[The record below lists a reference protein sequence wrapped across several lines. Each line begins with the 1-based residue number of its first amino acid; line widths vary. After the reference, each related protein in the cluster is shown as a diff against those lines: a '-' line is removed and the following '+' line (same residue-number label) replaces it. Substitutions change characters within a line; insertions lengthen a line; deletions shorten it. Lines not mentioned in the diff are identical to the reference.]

1 MANKKMTM
9 VEKFT
14 AVKAMLRGESVENFT
29 VAQAE
34 EFLAERIAQT
44 LKKNA
49 SGGGERKLT
58 PKEQEKVDA
67 DNALRVVITEVL
79 ASAEN
84 PMTLGELAKAHTSLA
99 ISNQKLTSLIYPMLT
114 ERKGVPNPNGT
125 IVRTEVKG
133 KAHFALATPSAE

>member
-9 VEKFT
+9 VDKFT
-14 AVKAMLRGESVENFT
+14 AVKAMLKGESIKDFT
-29 VAQAE
+29 IEQAE
-34 EFLAERIAQT
+34 EFLDERIAQT

-67 DNALRVVITEVL
+67 DNALRATITEVL

-84 PMTLGELAKAHTSLA
+84 PMTLGELSKAHPSLE
-99 ISNQKLTSLIYPMLT
+99 ISNQKLTSLISPMLT

-125 IVRTEVKG
+125 IVRTEIKG